1 MARNI
6 DAHRTGNAF
15 MTRRLL
21 LIAALLLGLGSPA
34 FAQRGDRRQEQR
46 PESFEALIHCRAIAE
61 DAARL
66 HCFDSAAAALEQAA
80 ERRDIVVVDRNQVR
94 ETRRRLFGFAL
105 PAIRLFGGGGRDEG
119 QGSPDEEVREIHGVA
134 ASASERGGRLTVT
147 LEEGAVWTQI
157 DDQPLAIW
165 PRRGTAIVIRR
176 GLLGNFMMEVAGQP
190 GIRVRRIG

>member
-1 MARNI
+1 
-6 DAHRTGNAF
+6 
-15 MTRRLL
+15 MTRWLL
-21 LIAALLLGLGSPA
+21 LVAALLGLASPA
-34 FAQRGDRRQEQR
+34 FAQRGDRRQDQR
-46 PESFEALIHCRAIAE
+46 PESFEALVHCRAIAE

-66 HCFDSAAAALEQAA
+66 RCFDTAAAALEQAA

-105 PAIRLFGGGGRDEG
+105 PAIRLFGGGGGDEG
-119 QGSPDEEVREIHGVA
+119 RGSADEEVREIHGI
-134 ASASERGGRLTVT
+134 ASTASERGGRLTVT

-176 GLLGNFMMEVAGQP
+176 GILGNFMMEVAGQP